1 MSSDSL
7 AWCGLVGTVLFGL
20 LNVWQL
26 IQYLIDRKVK
36 DATKKHMRALRSA
49 LDEQLRMCA
58 NTLAGNEVIKSEGA
72 RLWVKQLMSNLIG
85 LGHHIDAMLEV
96 ENIKPV
102 QSTERGQKEKLVNS
116 WITEGNALIKKA
128 ILASQNR
135 QPDYPEMSREAET
148 WISSIQ
154 KKIEEHFPLFSG
166 QFDND
171 GTIPIGNTQSADP
184 GYRNIEERLLR
195 KQHRLG
201 ELLPLC
207 NLYSAT

>member
-1 MSSDSL
+1 
-7 AWCGLVGTVLFGL
+7 
-20 LNVWQL
+20 
-26 IQYLIDRKVK
+26 
-36 DATKKHMRALRSA
+36 MRALRSA
-49 LDEQLRMCA
+49 LDEQLRMCD

-184 GYRNIEERLLR
+184 GYSNIEERLLR

-201 ELLPLC
+201 DLLPLC
-207 NLYSAT
+207 NHYSPTYFPGPRHDI

>member
-1 MSSDSL
+1 MQGGFASNGAYSMSSDSL

-102 QSTERGQKEKLVNS
+102 QSTERGQKEKL
-116 WITEGNALIKKA
+116 A
-128 ILASQNR
+128 
-135 QPDYPEMSREAET
+135 
-148 WISSIQ
+148 
-154 KKIEEHFPLFSG
+154 
-166 QFDND
+166 
-171 GTIPIGNTQSADP
+171 
-184 GYRNIEERLLR
+184 
-195 KQHRLG
+195 
-201 ELLPLC
+201 
-207 NLYSAT
+207 